1 MELTGLRITARSEIK
16 SGQMNVQKDWKG
28 LNGAGA
34 EGGGGFAGRWTRSWT
49 SLARGEC
56 NPPPQLSPRSSSW
69 PLLCHLSAGGE
80 VAAREEN
87 SSSSWTIYFFRS
99 RAAYIPMPIS
109 GRSPHQR
116 PLPIPSILPVHKTRD
131 CFAAAL
137 YRHFLPPAN
146 GAIICTTTGT
156 GGHNHPAYNTPPTP
170 HTPTT
175 VLQRLLSPQRQA
187 GTQAAAVAEMQQVV
201 ICCLSGEQERKKKK
215 NANSV
220 PHYGNKSRGGEDVGW
235 W

>member
-1 MELTGLRITARSEIK
+1 MELTGLRITATSEFK

-69 PLLCHLSAGGE
+69 SLLCHLSAGGE

-109 GRSPHQR
+109 GRSPQQPPHHA
-116 PLPIPSILPVHKTRD
+116 PLSP
-131 CFAAAL
+131 F
-137 YRHFLPPAN
+137 PPYSRFIKP
-146 GAIICTTTGT
+146 GI
-156 GGHNHPAYNTPPTP
+156 
-170 HTPTT
+170 
-175 VLQRLLSPQRQA
+175 VLQQLCTDTSCRLLTEP
-187 GTQAAAVAEMQQVV
+187 
-201 ICCLSGEQERKKKK
+201 
-215 NANSV
+215 
-220 PHYGNKSRGGEDVGW
+220 
-235 W
+235 